1 MNVLS
6 KKPTASTITL
16 LDKGCEFDG
25 KLSFE
30 GIVRIDGVFHGEIF
44 SHDHL
49 IIGEGAVVEANI
61 QVGEVEIGGTFRGNI
76 TAKGRV
82 TIHSTG
88 KVQAK
93 LVTQEF
99 EVHKGAIF
107 DGNVE
112 MGSAHKTGSTG
123 KADELSIVHFNQKN
137 THSS

>member
-1 MNVLS
+1 MSVLS

-30 GIVRIDGVFHGEIF
+30 GMVRIDGTFHGEIF

-61 QVGEVEIGGTFRGNI
+61 QVGEVEIGGNFKGNI

-88 KVQAK
+88 KVKAS
-93 LVTQEF
+93 LVTNEF
-99 EVHKGAIF
+99 EVHRGAVF
-107 DGNVE
+107 DGSVE
-112 MGSAHKTGSTG
+112 MGASQKQTAKV
-123 KADELSIVHFNQKN
+123 DDISILPFASK
-137 THSS
+137 S